1 MEAMEGGVGRCEVQ
15 GGEGLLLASP
25 SSDPFL
31 DVPFTALEAE
41 F

>member
-15 GGEGLLLASP
+15 GEGLLLASP
-25 SSDPFL
+25 SSDPIL
-31 DVPFTALEAE
+31 DVPLAAPEAE